1 MLNISQIALDKT
13 ANEDLTLVVLGLL
26 AQGSEILNVAQVI
39 TTNTNSIVKD
49 SIEVS
54 IQEVSL
60 SDEAYLKKNLLGSEL
75 WLTDISR
82 DCENILR
89 CITYALIGRNELVLD
104 KLNLHT
110 LESKYLALG
119 IPIQFVIK
127 VVRQMKA
134 LIAPLINNSDIAEIL
149 DGYFE
154 DVISRLDNQD
164 RLTILQK
171 QNKGLARLRQQWLAE
186 DADEQTETWNYL
198 RDALNPDSPFYSPVS
213 V

>member
-1 MLNISQIALDKT
+1 MSNISQIALDKT
-13 ANEDLTLVVLGLL
+13 ANEDLDLLKLL
-26 AQGSEILNVAQVI
+26 AARSSEILNVAQVI
-39 TTNTNSIVKD
+39 TTNTNTIVKD
-49 SIEVS
+49 AIEAS
-54 IQEVSL
+54 IQDTSL
-60 SDEAYLKKNLLGSEL
+60 SEEAYLKKQLLDSEL
-75 WLTDISR
+75 WLADISR

-119 IPIQFVIK
+119 IPIQFVTK

-154 DVISRLDNQD
+154 DVITKLDNQD
-164 RLTILQK
+164 RSTLLEK
-171 QNKGLARLRQQWLAE
+171 QHQGLARLRQEWLAG
-186 DADEQTETWNYL
+186 DADEQTENWNCL
-198 RDALNPDSPFYSPVS
+198 RDALNPDSPSYSPVS

>member
-1 MLNISQIALDKT
+1 MSNISQIALDKT
-13 ANEDLTLVVLGLL
+13 ANEDLALVVLGLL
-26 AQGSEILNVAQVI
+26 ARGSEILNVAQVI

-54 IQEVSL
+54 IQEISL

-119 IPIQFVIK
+119 IPIQFVTK

-154 DVISRLDNQD
+154 DVITKLDNQD
-164 RLTILQK
+164 RSTLLEK
-171 QNKGLARLRQQWLAE
+171 QHQGLARLRQEWLTG

-198 RDALNPDSPFYSPVS
+198 RDALNPDSPSYSPVS